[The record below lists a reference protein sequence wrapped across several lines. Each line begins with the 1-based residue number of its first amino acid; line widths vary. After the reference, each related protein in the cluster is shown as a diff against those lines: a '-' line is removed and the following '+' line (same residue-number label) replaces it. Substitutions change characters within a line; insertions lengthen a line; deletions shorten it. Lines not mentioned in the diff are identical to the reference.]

1 MNKLTIEDIEPAGKR
16 VFVRVDFNV
25 PLAGRRITGDT
36 RIAAALPTI
45 RNLIERGAR
54 VILASHLGRP
64 KGKSVEGLKMDPVAE
79 RLGELLGVAVR
90 KLDDCVGA
98 EVEKAVA
105 EMAAGDVVLLE
116 NLRFHKGETE
126 NDERFARALASLAD
140 IFVNDAFGTA
150 HRAHASTVGITKFV
164 ETCAAGPLLG
174 EEIEYFSRVL
184 ADPARPFVMILGG
197 AKVSGK
203 IGTIDKLM
211 DVTDKFLVGGGMAY
225 TFLRAKGHKIG
236 NSLCEE
242 KKLDVARE
250 TLDKARR
257 EGKSFVLPVD
267 NVVARELSGDAETR
281 VTEGEDIEDGWIGL
295 DIGPKTIELFKDELA
310 GAETIVWNGPLGAFE
325 VKSFEEG
332 TRSIANYIAES
343 GAVSVIGGG
352 DTAAAVEQFGLSGK
366 ISHISTGG
374 GASLEV
380 LEGKKLPGIEA
391 LTDR

>member
-16 VFVRVDFNV
+16 VFLRVDFNV

-242 KKLDVARE
+242 KKLDVARK

>member
-126 NDERFARALASLAD
+126 NDERFARALASHAD

-242 KKLDVARE
+242 KKLDVARK

>member
-16 VFVRVDFNV
+16 VFLRVDFNV

-174 EEIEYFSRVL
+174 KEIEYFSRVL

-203 IGTIDKLM
+203 IGTIDNLM

>member
-126 NDERFARALASLAD
+126 NDERFARALASHAD

-203 IGTIDKLM
+203 IGTIDNLM

>member
-242 KKLDVARE
+242 KKLDVARK

>member
-257 EGKSFVLPVD
+257 TGKSFVLPVD

>member
-126 NDERFARALASLAD
+126 NDERFARALASHAD

-242 KKLDVARE
+242 KKLDVARK

-374 GASLEV
+374 GASLEM

>member
-16 VFVRVDFNV
+16 VFLRVDFNV

-242 KKLDVARE
+242 KKLDVARK

-257 EGKSFVLPVD
+257 TGKSFVLPVD

-374 GASLEV
+374 GASLEM

>member
-374 GASLEV
+374 GASLEM